1 MSEFLSGLNSTLA
14 TLDLVLAQYTPRN
27 PHYVADMVLHGFA
40 RDVSTHVHATIL
52 VAGSNYPR
60 AAYANARSAFEA
72 AQDAALLA
80 SDTGSYDVNG
90 ALAFCVEQIEH
101 EALQKRWEDA
111 AAEWGIVKDK
121 SGRIS
126 PEELIEKES
135 AELDRLS
142 QGAAQLLRNALIE
155 ARKPRRAKKH
165 WSGKTRAEISRLLQ
179 QRMLPFKGL
188 AAGGDAFYGMMSVQ
202 SHPRLRAWSELRSIR
217 PDGSLHAEPGPEHSS
232 LPIGL
237 AAFAVQLTTVA
248 LATRL
253 GDSSALDAT
262 AELGVRPS
270 K

>member
-1 MSEFLSGLNSTLA
+1 LSEFSGGLNSTLA
-14 TLDLVLAQYTPRN
+14 TLDGMLAEYTPRN
-27 PHYVADMVLHGFA
+27 PHYVADLILHGFA

-52 VAGSNYPR
+52 VADSNYPR

-80 SDTGSYDVNG
+80 SDTENYDING
-90 ALAFCVEQIEH
+90 ALAFCVEQVEH

-111 AAEWGIVKDK
+111 AAEWGIVKDRT
-121 SGRIS
+121 GRMS

-135 AELDRLS
+135 RELDSLCP
-142 QGAAQLLRNALIE
+142 GAAQLLRTALIE
-155 ARKPRRAKKH
+155 ARAPRRAQKH
-165 WSGKTRAEISRLLQ
+165 WSGKSRAAISKLLEK
-179 QRMLPFKGL
+179 RMPSFKGI

-217 PDGSLHAEPGPEHSS
+217 PDGSLHAEPGSEHSS

-237 AAFAVQLTTVA
+237 AAFAVQLTIVA

-253 GDSSALDAT
+253 GDSSAINGT
-262 AELGVRPS
+262 A
-270 K
+270 